1 MEPETTAL
9 ITDPMGVFGFLAAIV
24 AGVFWVSELP
34 RCKKLFEVVPPVIY
48 VYFLPM
54 LATTAGITPSASPLY
69 DWTVPYLLLF
79 ALLML
84 MVSVDVMSIARLGG
98 MALFMVAAGTVG
110 IVIGGPISL
119 LIFQDALP
127 ADAWTGFAALSG
139 SWIGGTANM
148 VAIAESVGTS
158 PDAMGPVIVVDTV
171 VGYGWMGV
179 LIALVGF
186 QSRFDRRTKARTE
199 AVEETNSRLAEMD
212 RERRPTTLRD
222 AVVMIGFGMAC
233 AVGAQRL
240 GSAFPAVGD
249 PTIISGTT
257 WSILIVVTGGLALS
271 FTRLRDLEK
280 AGASGLGYTA
290 LVPAPGRHRRPGRP
304 EGRARRAGVPCS
316 RRSLDRDPRR
326 RAVDRGPDRARAPLL
341 RGDGQH
347 GEHRGRGLGAGGG
360 GRVPPRDGADW
371 IAHGGGGVHSG
382 DLRRAA
388 VCVAAG
394 GGGRL
399 SPQAGRK
406 MESLLYH
413 MYSVIYIWR
422 NTIPGKVPT
431 APCYR
436 DLGPRCSEQ
445 GAKACSTP
453 SIRSSAS

>member
-186 QSRFDRRTKARTE
+186 QSRFDRRTRARTE

-212 RERRPTTLRD
+212 RERTAHHAARCGRHDRVRHGVCGGCPAAGPAPPGDRRSDDHQRHHLVHPHRRD
-222 AVVMIGFGMAC
+222 RWPG
-233 AVGAQRL
+233 
-240 GSAFPAVGD
+240 
-249 PTIISGTT
+249 
-257 WSILIVVTGGLALS
+257 
-271 FTRLRDLEK
+271 
-280 AGASGLGYTA
+280 A
-290 LVPAPGRHRRPGRP
+290 LVHAP
-304 EGRARRAGVPCS
+304 S
-316 RRSLDRDPRR
+316 
-326 RAVDRGPDRARAPLL
+326 
-341 RGDGQH
+341 
-347 GEHRGRGLGAGGG
+347 
-360 GRVPPRDGADW
+360 
-371 IAHGGGGVHSG
+371 
-382 DLRRAA
+382 
-388 VCVAAG
+388 
-394 GGGRL
+394 
-399 SPQAGRK
+399 
-406 MESLLYH
+406 
-413 MYSVIYIWR
+413 
-422 NTIPGKVPT
+422 
-431 APCYR
+431 
-436 DLGPRCSEQ
+436 
-445 GAKACSTP
+445 
-453 SIRSSAS
+453 